1 MPRPRKNDPTSL
13 INPIIQDF
21 AHRLAAVVERF
32 TVGRIE
38 AAVKASGNALQGR
51 RGRAAGAART
61 RGKTL
66 CYYPGCKNVA
76 APRFG
81 MFCAALHKDLPKA
94 EKEKYRAMHD
104 KSNGVAKGKRGG
116 KGAKKGKAR
125 AASASASA

>member
-1 MPRPRKNDPTSL
+1 MPRPRKNDPSSL
-13 INPIIQDF
+13 INPIIQEF
-21 AHRLAAVVERF
+21 AHRLSAVVERF

-38 AAVKASGNALQGR
+38 AAVRASGNALQGR
-51 RGRAAGAART
+51 RGRAAGATRT

-94 EKEKYRAMHD
+94 EKEKYRAQHE
-104 KSNGVAKGKRGG
+104 KSNGAPAKAKRGG
-116 KGAKKGKAR
+116 KKRKAKAAAA
-125 AASASASA
+125 AASA